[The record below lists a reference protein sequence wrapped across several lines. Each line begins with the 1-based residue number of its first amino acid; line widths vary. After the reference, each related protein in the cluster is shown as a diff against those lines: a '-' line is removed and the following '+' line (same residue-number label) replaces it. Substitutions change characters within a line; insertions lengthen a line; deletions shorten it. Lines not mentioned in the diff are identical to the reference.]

1 MKLILH
7 WSQKLHW
14 IFFRHFWSPKID
26 SDKSLQNL
34 SLTKFG
40 VRTWQSSMKNK
51 YERFRDSLTFFLVYL
66 RWLKDMFNAILVIIS
81 LLAFRFI
88 MKSFYQILLT
98 WWKIYLSFNETTR
111 KTKVGRNEA
120 FCGHC
125 KLHQTSISWHWHFF
139 SCTKFQFS
147 LNSCWTLWIR
157 YFCFN

>member
-1 MKLILH
+1 MKLNRLCSNSSILTMSTEFDKNFSYMKLILH

-66 RWLKDMFNAILVIIS
+66 RWLNMSKDMLNVILVIIR
-81 LLAFRFI
+81 LLAFHFI
-88 MKSFYQILLT
+88 MKSFYQIPLT
-98 WWKIYLSFNETTR
+98 WWKIYMWL
-111 KTKVGRNEA
+111 A
-120 FCGHC
+120 
-125 KLHQTSISWHWHFF
+125 
-139 SCTKFQFS
+139 
-147 LNSCWTLWIR
+147 
-157 YFCFN
+157 